1 MGKIIIVASGKGGTG
16 KTTVTANI
24 GAALA
29 MRGNLVALV
38 DMDMG
43 CRNLDITLGLESSIV
58 YDIFDVI
65 EENCDLDE
73 ALIKDTR
80 YENLYFIPAPQT
92 RDTSSVEDEAVN
104 GIWEKLSYT
113 MVNLKVR
120 KKYSNGGFLYAAMG
134 ADSAILVTMPEVT
147 ALRDGDRAISVLE
160 DMGIEDVKVVINRVR
175 SDMIDKGIMMNMD
188 DCVDMLGVPVIGIV
202 PDDEELMV
210 AALKGTL
217 AVSAEN
223 SRAGQAFLNIAA
235 RLMGEEV
242 PIMEFDE
249 KESFFDKV
257 KKLFGK

>member
-73 ALIKDTR
+73 ALIKD
-80 YENLYFIPAPQT
+80 
-92 RDTSSVEDEAVN
+92 EAVK
-104 GIWEKLSYT
+104 GIWEKLSSRFDYCL
-113 MVNLKVR
+113 VDAPAGID
-120 KKYSNGGFLYAAMG
+120 GGFLYAAMG

-160 DMGIEDVKVVINRVR
+160 DMGIDDVKVVINRVR

-188 DCVDMLGVPVIGIV
+188 DCVDMLGVPVLGIV